1 MSVPAVPNRL
11 DRAALD
17 RVLQRAAEMQL
28 SEAEVGESLTEK
40 DILDLGRQVGI
51 PAKYLQQ
58 AMLEERSKVTL
69 ANPQTVLDSWVG
81 PGEVMAQRV
90 VQGDQESIERTLLQW
105 MEKNEL
111 VTLQRQQPG
120 RLSWERLGP
129 MQAALRRGASV
140 LHAATA
146 RFMLA
151 RAEVVTATITP
162 LEDGYH
168 HVALTA
174 TVRESR
180 GAYLGG
186 ALALTSAGLAGT
198 IILAALGAMALVT
211 PLPLISGGAIGYYAV
226 LRRYPPVA
234 QRVQLGLERVLDFV
248 ERGAVKASHQLPP
261 KQPGV
266 LELLGGEIRKALASS
281 SATPPADRKK
291 KP

>member
-1 MSVPAVPNRL
+1 MSVPSVPNRL

-28 SEAEVGESLTEK
+28 SEAEVGDSLTEK
-40 DILDLGRQVGI
+40 DVLDLGRQVGI
-51 PAKYLQQ
+51 PGKYLQQ

-69 ANPQTVLDSWVG
+69 ANPKTVLDSWVG

-146 RFMLA
+146 RFMLS
-151 RAEVVTATITP
+151 RAEVVSATITP
-162 LEDGYH
+162 LEDGFC
-168 HVALTA
+168 HVSLTA
-174 TVRESR
+174 ELRQAR
-180 GAYLGG
+180 GSYIGG
-186 ALALTSAGLAGT
+186 AAAAASFGVAGT
-198 IILAALGAMALVT
+198 AVLAALGAMVAITALPVV
-211 PLPLISGGAIGYYAV
+211 GGLGIGYLV
-226 LRRYPPVA
+226 RRRYPPVA
-234 QRVQLGLERVLDFV
+234 ERVQLGLERVLDHV
-248 ERGAVKASHQLPP
+248 ERGAVKASHQLPSR
-261 KQPGV
+261 QPGV
-266 LELLGGEIRKALASS
+266 LELLGGELRKALASS
-281 SATPPADRKK
+281 SATPPGDRKK

>member
-1 MSVPAVPNRL
+1 MSVPSVPNRL

-28 SEAEVGESLTEK
+28 SEAEVGDSLTEK
-40 DILDLGRQVGI
+40 DVLDLGRQVGI
-51 PAKYLQQ
+51 PGKYLQQ

-69 ANPQTVLDSWVG
+69 ANPQTLLDSWVG

-90 VQGDQESIERTLLQW
+90 VQGEQESIERTLLQW

-140 LHAATA
+140 LNSATA
-146 RFMLA
+146 RFMLS
-151 RAEVVTATITP
+151 RAEVVSATITP
-162 LEDGYH
+162 LEDGFC
-168 HVALTA
+168 HVSLTA
-174 TVRESR
+174 ELRQAR
-180 GAYLGG
+180 GSYIGG
-186 ALALTSAGLAGT
+186 VAAAASFGVAGT
-198 IILAALGAMALVT
+198 AVLAALGAMVAITALPV
-211 PLPLISGGAIGYYAV
+211 IGGVGIGFLV
-226 LRRYPPVA
+226 RRGYPPVA
-234 QRVQLGLERVLDFV
+234 ERVQLGLERVLDHV
-248 ERGAVKASHQLPP
+248 ERGAVKASHQLPS

>member
-1 MSVPAVPNRL
+1 MSVPSVPNRL

-28 SEAEVGESLTEK
+28 SEADVGESLTEK
-40 DILDLGRQVGI
+40 DVLDLGRQVGI
-51 PAKYLQQ
+51 PGKYLQQ

-69 ANPQTVLDSWVG
+69 ANPQTILDSWVG

-140 LHAATA
+140 LNAATA

-151 RAEVVTATITP
+151 RAEVVSATITP
-162 LEDGYH
+162 LEDGFC
-168 HVALTA
+168 HVSLTA
-174 TVRESR
+174 ALRQAR
-180 GAYLGG
+180 GSYIGG
-186 ALALTSAGLAGT
+186 VAAAASFGVAGT
-198 IILAALGAMALVT
+198 AVLAALGAMVAITALPV
-211 PLPLISGGAIGYYAV
+211 IGGVGIGFLV
-226 LRRYPPVA
+226 RRSYPPVA
-234 QRVQLGLERVLDFV
+234 ERVQLGLERVLDHV
-248 ERGAVKASHQLPP
+248 ERGAVKASHQLPS

-281 SATPPADRKK
+281 TAPPPADRKK
-291 KP
+291 KS

>member
-1 MSVPAVPNRL
+1 MSVPSVPNRL

-51 PAKYLQQ
+51 PGKYLQQ
-58 AMLEERSKVTL
+58 AMLEERSRVTL
-69 ANPQTVLDSWVG
+69 ARPETVLDSWVG

-140 LHAATA
+140 LHSTTA

-151 RAEVVTATITP
+151 RAEVVAATITP
-162 LEDGYH
+162 LEDGFC

-174 TVRESR
+174 ELRQVRGS
-180 GAYLGG
+180 YIGG
-186 ALALTSAGLAGT
+186 AAAAASFGVAGT
-198 IILAALGAMALVT
+198 AVLAALGAMVAITALPVV
-211 PLPLISGGAIGYYAV
+211 GGLGIGYLV
-226 LRRYPPVA
+226 RRRYPPVA
-234 QRVQLGLERVLDFV
+234 ERVQLGLERVLDHV
-248 ERGAVKASHQLPP
+248 ERGAVKASHQLPS

-266 LELLGGEIRKALASS
+266 IELLSGEIRKALAASS
-281 SATPPADRKK
+281 TPPPAGRKK

>member
-1 MSVPAVPNRL
+1 MSVPSVPNRL

-51 PAKYLQQ
+51 PGKYLQQ
-58 AMLEERSKVTL
+58 AMLEERSRVTL
-69 ANPQTVLDSWVG
+69 ARPNSVLDSWVG

-151 RAEVVTATITP
+151 RAEVVSATITP
-162 LEDGYH
+162 LEDGFC
-168 HVALTA
+168 HVSLTA
-174 TVRESR
+174 TLRQVRGS
-180 GAYLGG
+180 YIGG
-186 ALALTSAGLAGT
+186 VAAAASFGVAGT
-198 IILAALGAMALVT
+198 AVLAALGAMVAITVLPVIGGVGIGFLV
-211 PLPLISGGAIGYYAV
+211 
-226 LRRYPPVA
+226 RRGYPPVA
-234 QRVQLGLERVLDFV
+234 ERVQLGLERVLDHV
-248 ERGAVKASHQLPP
+248 ERGAVKASHQLPS
-261 KQPGV
+261 KQPGM

-281 SATPPADRKK
+281 TTPPPADRKK
-291 KP
+291 RP

>member
-1 MSVPAVPNRL
+1 MSVPSVPNRL

-28 SEAEVGESLTEK
+28 SETEVGDSLTEK

-51 PAKYLQQ
+51 PGKYLQQ
-58 AMLEERSKVTL
+58 AMLEERSRVSLARPETL
-69 ANPQTVLDSWVG
+69 LDSWVG

-146 RFMLA
+146 RFMLS
-151 RAEVVTATITP
+151 RAEVVSATITP
-162 LEDGYH
+162 LEDGFC
-168 HVALTA
+168 HVSLTA
-174 TVRESR
+174 ALRQAR
-180 GAYLGG
+180 GSYIGG
-186 ALALTSAGLAGT
+186 VAAAASFGVAGT
-198 IILAALGAMALVT
+198 AVLAALGAMVAITALPV
-211 PLPLISGGAIGYYAV
+211 IGGVGIGFLV
-226 LRRYPPVA
+226 RRGYPPVA
-234 QRVQLGLERVLDFV
+234 ERVQLGLERVLDHV
-248 ERGAVKASHQLPP
+248 ERGAVKASHQLPDR
-261 KQPGV
+261 QPGV
-266 LELLGGEIRKALASS
+266 LELLGGELRKALASS
-281 SATPPADRKK
+281 SATPPTDRKK

>member
-1 MSVPAVPNRL
+1 MSVPSVPTRL

-28 SEAEVGESLTEK
+28 SEAEVGDSLTEK

-51 PAKYLQQ
+51 PGKYLQQ

-146 RFMLA
+146 RFMLS
-151 RAEVVTATITP
+151 RAEVVSATITP
-162 LEDGYH
+162 LEDGFC
-168 HVALTA
+168 HVSLTA
-174 TVRESR
+174 ALRQVRGS
-180 GAYLGG
+180 YIGG
-186 ALALTSAGLAGT
+186 VAAAASFGVAGT
-198 IILAALGAMALVT
+198 AVLAALGAMVAITV
-211 PLPLISGGAIGYYAV
+211 LPVIGGLGIGYLV
-226 LRRYPPVA
+226 RRRYPPVA
-234 QRVQLGLERVLDFV
+234 ERVKLGLERVLDHV
-248 ERGAVKASHQLPP
+248 ERGAVKASHQLPS

-291 KP
+291 KS